1 MLLKLSAQRA
11 LSLPSVNVSMLEIP
25 CFLIQGELASKPNA
39 ADEHEVRRLLD
50 RQRTMIP
57 FGGGSTTG
65 QGAEDRRRHLASSRS
80 GSLRLSCATAR
91 RMSCRERG

>member
-50 RQRTMIP
+50 R
-57 FGGGSTTG
+57 
-65 QGAEDRRRHLASSRS
+65 
-80 GSLRLSCATAR
+80 
-91 RMSCRERG
+91 